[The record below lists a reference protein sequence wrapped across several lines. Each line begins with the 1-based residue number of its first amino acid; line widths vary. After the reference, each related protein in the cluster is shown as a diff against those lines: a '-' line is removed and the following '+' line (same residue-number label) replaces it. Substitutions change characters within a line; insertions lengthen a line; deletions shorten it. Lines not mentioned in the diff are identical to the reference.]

1 MLLLTNLCVTYSIIG
16 VMMNKI
22 LAIDDDE
29 EILKLIK
36 TALEIE
42 NYQVTTLQ
50 EIQVPI
56 DFDKFKGYDL
66 ILLDILMPNIIGI
79 LL

>member
-1 MLLLTNLCVTYSIIG
+1 MVQYKKKIVLSLYRIFAVTHNLCVTYSIIG

-36 TALEIE
+36 TALESWE
-42 NYQVTTLQ
+42 LSSHNFTRNTSTNS
-50 EIQVPI
+50 
-56 DFDKFKGYDL
+56 FW
-66 ILLDILMPNIIGI
+66 
-79 LL
+79 

>member
-1 MLLLTNLCVTYSIIG
+1 
-16 VMMNKI
+16 MNKI

-56 DFDKFKGYDL
+56 VFDKFKGYDR
-66 ILLDILMPNIIGI
+66 ILL
-79 LL
+79 